1 MTEFAGRPASRY
13 LNTIRENPYDRSWR
27 LIRWVGSEK
36 RVLELGCATGYISQ
50 RLAESGC
57 EVVGIEIDREVAE
70 VARRFCHSV
79 HVSDLN
85 STDWINC
92 LDGQTF
98 DVILMGDVL
107 EHLVNPDMI
116 LRAIRALLRPSGYL
130 VVSLPNVVHWITR
143 IKFVLGR
150 FEYESAGTLDSTH
163 LRFFTPK
170 TARKLIED
178 AGYRITAFH
187 PAIGGRL
194 SGQARPVWQW
204 LAARFPSLF
213 AYQLLFEARI

>member
-13 LNTIRENPYDRSWR
+13 LSVIRENPYDRSWR

-36 RVLELGCATGYISQ
+36 RVLELGCATGYISK

-70 VARRFCHSV
+70 LARRFCHFV

-85 STDWINC
+85 STDWIKC

-116 LRAIRALLRPSGYL
+116 LRAVRTLLRPSGYL
-130 VVSLPNVVHWITR
+130 VVSLPNVVHWVTR

-194 SGQARPVWQW
+194 SGQVRPVWQW